1 MVQLMP
7 VHPKNPSSLASPK
20 CRLVLPF
27 WYWLTQAVLEKRPLN
42 GCNSSVVADEMVL
55 TAKPEKL
62 DLSIFS
68 YKTIY
73 TVSKKTRHQTL
84 AHNFTKCSP
93 IFGILSLL
101 DSAGNL

>member
-1 MVQLMP
+1 LTDEVLVRLSVWSEVQIVQLMP
-7 VHPKNPSSLASPK
+7 VHPKTPSSLASPK

-73 TVSKKTRHQTL
+73 TVSKKNKTP
-84 AHNFTKCSP
+84 NSCS
-93 IFGILSLL
+93 
-101 DSAGNL
+101 